1 MRIKILAIGKTDQA
15 ELQALIDIYLNR
27 LKHYVRLEL
36 VVLNDIKN
44 SKNLSP
50 SDQMIKEAELLSKHL
65 QNTDTVF
72 ILDEKGK
79 DYDSKGFA
87 QKLQKL
93 MNVGTKQLVLIIGGP
108 YGFSPEFKQKAN
120 GSLSLS
126 NMTFSHQMIRLFLV
140 EQIYRA
146 FTILNNQPYHHE

>member
-15 ELQALIDIYLNR
+15 ELQTLIDIYLNR

>member
-1 MRIKILAIGKTDQA
+1 
-15 ELQALIDIYLNR
+15 
-27 LKHYVRLEL
+27 
-36 VVLNDIKN
+36 
-44 SKNLSP
+44 
-50 SDQMIKEAELLSKHL
+50 
-65 QNTDTVF
+65 
-72 ILDEKGK
+72 LDEKGK

-108 YGFSPEFKQKAN
+108 YGFSPEFKQKAK

>member
-36 VVLNDIKN
+36 VVINDIKN

-79 DYDSKGFA
+79 DYNSKGFA

-108 YGFSPEFKQKAN
+108 YGFSQEFKQKAN

-126 NMTFSHQMIRLFLV
+126 NMTFSHQMVRLFLV

>member
-79 DYDSKGFA
+79 DYNSKGFA